1 MDIEMSGR
9 TNKPNEELA
18 KRRVSISDQVI
29 GLDNLAFEHHRRISA
44 GSEHN
49 SDQGRRKSILH
60 HGGSH
65 CDSVENIPQYKFDL
79 ENGRINGNR
88 KKSAYSLSSSI
99 RDKIEYS
106 EELKRS
112 WLYLFCT
119 RCHGLD
125 DTPSWEPPGWRKAC
139 PQPFCPTYRKFARIV
154 CLFLLGLLLWGVI
167 YSIIGNDA
175 APGGQLFGLAVV
187 CIAAYFGGWLFSL
200 TTLPALIG
208 MLITGLILQNVGLVK
223 IEGQYTSV
231 VSNLRKIALVIILV
245 KAGLDL
251 DPVALKKL
259 KVTVPKLGLIPWV
272 VETIVVAVSTKY
284 LLDLPWVWGFLL
296 GSVIAAV
303 SPAVVVSCLFRLRA
317 KGYGVAKGIPTLI
330 IAISGIDDAV
340 SVAVFSIVKSV
351 MFSHDAL
358 WYQILQGPISII
370 GGLGFGVMWGWLAK
384 YVPEKGD
391 PFIVPLRVLMLLGG
405 GLLAVFGSEA
415 IELSGAGPL
424 AVVAAAFVSCYF
436 WRQDGW
442 DMDDNPVA
450 TSFEIFW
457 IIFESI
463 LFGLTGTQ
471 IKISE
476 LEGKTVYLVLGCL
489 LTGIVIRIGITVL
502 LGIGSK
508 LNLKEKV
515 FIALAL
521 MSKATVQAAL
531 APVTLDEV
539 DKNDHEQ
546 VEYAEIVLMT
556 CVLSVLLTA
565 PAGAIM
571 ITILG
576 PKLLTKTTVPV
587 SPPEAWKT
595 RRPSIRDISIINE
608 DPDLEETA
616 NERKP

>member
-1 MDIEMSGR
+1 MI
-9 TNKPNEELA
+9 
-18 KRRVSISDQVI
+18 
-29 GLDNLAFEHHRRISA
+29 
-44 GSEHN
+44 
-49 SDQGRRKSILH
+49 
-60 HGGSH
+60 
-65 CDSVENIPQYKFDL
+65 
-79 ENGRINGNR
+79 
-88 KKSAYSLSSSI
+88 
-99 RDKIEYS
+99 
-106 EELKRS
+106 
-112 WLYLFCT
+112 
-119 RCHGLD
+119 
-125 DTPSWEPPGWRKAC
+125 
-139 PQPFCPTYRKFARIV
+139 
-154 CLFLLGLLLWGVI
+154 
-167 YSIIGNDA
+167 
-175 APGGQLFGLAVV
+175 
-187 CIAAYFGGWLFSL
+187 
-200 TTLPALIG
+200 
-208 MLITGLILQNVGLVK
+208 
-223 IEGQYTSV
+223 
-231 VSNLRKIALVIILV
+231 
-245 KAGLDL
+245 
-251 DPVALKKL
+251 
-259 KVTVPKLGLIPWV
+259 
-272 VETIVVAVSTKY
+272 
-284 LLDLPWVWGFLL
+284 
-296 GSVIAAV
+296 
-303 SPAVVVSCLFRLRA
+303 
-317 KGYGVAKGIPTLI
+317 
-330 IAISGIDDAV
+330 V
-340 SVAVFSIVKSV
+340 SVYFS
-351 MFSHDAL
+351 FFL
-358 WYQILQGPISII
+358 FFLQ
-370 GGLGFGVMWGWLAK
+370 
-384 YVPEKGD
+384 
-391 PFIVPLRVLMLLGG
+391 
-405 GLLAVFGSEA
+405 
-415 IELSGAGPL
+415 
-424 AVVAAAFVSCYF
+424 
-436 WRQDGW
+436 
-442 DMDDNPVA
+442 NPVA

-476 LEGKTVYLVLGCL
+476 LEGKTVYLALGSL